1 MLPPNRSERGL
12 WPGRHMRRRE
22 LITLI
27 GGAVAWPLAAR
38 AQQQAMS
45 VVGFLSARSPGEAA
59 GDLAAFRHGLGQAGY
74 YEGKNVT
81 IEYRWAEGHYDRLLA
96 YPSCAG
102 FRVASPHFLAR
113 APNPAVCNVQRLA
126 RTCGQ
131 FYRLAP
137 LRADFEYPVST
148 WALPSGKGCTVTV
161 KLTDRFLTSRK
172 VPANGRMIYTD
183 SSVPGLAFRVSAATK
198 SNLQGRRD
206 WLLRYRPRGQQ
217 QKAVA
222 LGTYPAVSL
231 SKARQRA
238 GEVIA
243 AAKRG
248 VDLIAVEEREIENRR
263 DAEAK
268 ARPLS
273 EIASAY
279 LDSVKHLRSWR
290 DIESHT
296 RCHIIPKLGTK
307 TIGEVSR
314 ADVVKFL
321 DDLENK
327 NGLRHQVNRCRGT
340 LRSIFAFAI
349 ERELITVNPIVGVSK
364 RKVEI
369 PRDRTL
375 TADELIAFWN
385 AVGELPEL
393 QRAYFRVLLLTGA
406 RRNEVG
412 GLPWSELDLDNGVW
426 QLPSDRN
433 KSGRPFEIPLS
444 PLVIETLRR
453 LPRIG
458 PLVFSLNGKRPITL
472 QAWIERVRRD
482 AKLVDVRLHDL
493 RRTLRTGL
501 AELGVSFEV
510 AERVLNH
517 AMPGLQAV
525 YNRHSYKV
533 EKRTA
538 LELWAEHVLAL
549 VEKRERTVVAFR
561 PAAA

>member
-1 MLPPNRSERGL
+1 M
-12 WPGRHMRRRE
+12 
-22 LITLI
+22 
-27 GGAVAWPLAAR
+27 
-38 AQQQAMS
+38 
-45 VVGFLSARSPGEAA
+45 
-59 GDLAAFRHGLGQAGY
+59 
-74 YEGKNVT
+74 T
-81 IEYRWAEGHYDRLLA
+81 I
-96 YPSCAG
+96 
-102 FRVASPHFLAR
+102 
-113 APNPAVCNVQRLA
+113 
-126 RTCGQ
+126 
-131 FYRLAP
+131 
-137 LRADFEYPVST
+137 
-148 WALPSGKGCTVTV
+148 

-172 VPANGRMIYTD
+172 APLTGRAVHTD
-183 SSVPGLAFRVSAATK
+183 TTVPGLAFRVSASTA
-198 SNLQGRRD
+198 SNPEGRRD

-222 LGTYPAVSL
+222 LGAYPAVSL

-238 GEVIA
+238 GEIVT

-248 VDLIAVEEREIENRR
+248 VDLIVVEEREIANRR
-263 DAEAK
+263 AAEAK

-273 EIASAY
+273 EIAIAY
-279 LDSVKHLRSWR
+279 VDSVKHLRSWR

-307 TIGEVSR
+307 MVGEVSR
-314 ADVVKFL
+314 ADIVKFL

-349 ERELITVNPIVGVSK
+349 ERELITVNPIIGVSK
-364 RKVEI
+364 RKVEV

-375 TADELIAFWN
+375 TADELVAFWN
-385 AVGELPEL
+385 TVAKLPEL
-393 QRAYFRVLLLTGA
+393 ARAYFRVLLLTGA

-412 GLPWSELDLDNGVW
+412 RLPWSELDLDNGVW
-426 QLPSDRN
+426 RLPSDRN
-433 KSGRPFEIPLS
+433 KSGRPFEIPLP
-444 PLVIETLRR
+444 PLVVETLRA

-458 PLVFSLNGKRPITL
+458 PLVFSHDGKRPMTL
-472 QAWIERVRRD
+472 HQIIERVRRD
-482 AKLVDVRLHDL
+482 AGLVDVRLHDL

-549 VEKRERTVVAFR
+549 AGKCEAMVIAFR
-561 PAAA
+561 PTAA